1 MTTKLDY
8 RWKLREVMAARG
20 MFSTSDLRP
29 LLFERGIT
37 LSTSQVY
44 RLVVD
49 KPERLNLTT
58 LMALLDILECSMDD
72 LIQPVA
78 AAGARRPRKAAAAA
92 GDALA
97 EGGLGEFRPK
107 RARITGDRSS

>member
-1 MTTKLDY
+1 MTAKLDY
-8 RWKLREVMAARG
+8 RWKLREVMATRG

-29 LLFERGIT
+29 LLIERGIT
-37 LSTSQVY
+37 LSASQIY

-58 LMALLDILECSMDD
+58 LMALLDILECSIDD

-78 AAGARRPRKAAAAA
+78 AAGARRPKKAAAAG
-92 GDALA
+92 GDAAA
-97 EGGLGEFRPK
+97 EGGVGEFRPK
-107 RARITGDRSS
+107 RARITGDRPS